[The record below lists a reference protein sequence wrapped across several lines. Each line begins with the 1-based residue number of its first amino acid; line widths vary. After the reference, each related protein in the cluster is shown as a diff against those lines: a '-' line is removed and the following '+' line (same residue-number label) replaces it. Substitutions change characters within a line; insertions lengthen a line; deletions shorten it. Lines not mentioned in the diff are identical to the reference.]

1 MLRALRRCRVPLWIA
16 MACVPTGCSG
26 GGDRPGGSGAPGGSP
41 EAARERAL
49 PDSLR
54 QELARMGREDQD
66 IRRDLSPDRLRDTA
80 FARELIRGDSAR
92 TVRLRMILDRYG
104 WPDSARAG
112 GEAAEAAFLVLQHS
126 PSHQLQKAWLP
137 DIERLARQGKVPAG
151 QAALLVDRVLVA
163 DSLPQRYGTQF
174 TMADGR
180 LVLDPVEDEATL
192 EERRRAM
199 GLPTMEE
206 YMRLMEDMYHVPVVR
221 HR

>member
-1 MLRALRRCRVPLWIA
+1 
-16 MACVPTGCSG
+16 
-26 GGDRPGGSGAPGGSP
+26 
-41 EAARERAL
+41 
-49 PDSLR
+49 
-54 QELARMGREDQD
+54 MGREDQD
-66 IRRDLSPDRLRDTA
+66 IRQDLSPDRLRDTA
-80 FARELIRGDSAR
+80 FARRLLRGDSAR
-92 TVRLRMILDRYG
+92 TARLRTILDMYG

-126 PSHQLQKAWLP
+126 PSHQLQKTWLP
-137 DIERLARQGKVPAG
+137 TIERLARQGKVPPD

-174 TMADGR
+174 TMVDGR
-180 LVLDPVEDEATL
+180 LVLDSVADEATL